1 MKKSN
6 LILVSF
12 VISLSFL
19 LNSCGAIVKGTAL
32 KRFTVENKVIPADFG
47 KKDEVLLCVLK
58 GRDSRDKYMKKHISK
73 YYKGQYEFVLQSD
86 LSDAKYDDLSTYKY
100 VFDYNALSSQGNYY
114 NNASGS
120 FENRTIPSSRY
131 YIYDREANQ
140 YYLSNLT
147 SGFFSKLIQAYV
159 IKLEKVRLSNQ

>member
-73 YYKGQYEFVLQSD
+73 YYNCLLYTSP
-86 LSDAKYDDLSTYKY
+86 SPRDLST
-100 VFDYNALSSQGNYY
+100 S
-114 NNASGS
+114 
-120 FENRTIPSSRY
+120 RMPSS
-131 YIYDREANQ
+131 A
-140 YYLSNLT
+140 
-147 SGFFSKLIQAYV
+147 
-159 IKLEKVRLSNQ
+159 